1 MARQFAERKIGF
13 DGFAASAWTRRSAM
27 NDEGRVGAPTA
38 GFSMSAALR
47 VTLAA
52 AAALLAASIGSDLAG
67 AQDAGYCQQLRA
79 QIAAAGQSGGGRNTA
94 AYDAAAQKQRSEIDR
109 TIAYSRQ
116 LGCDRQRFFIF
127 GSDPPPQ
134 CGEVSAQIA
143 RMQAN
148 LGQLQARGSG
158 GGPRG
163 ELVARYNAECANP
176 QPHSHGLFDALFGG
190 QRDDQ
195 PRVADVP
202 LVQDPN
208 APDADNPDK
217 NANPEGGGVQ
227 AHSGSKEVCV
237 RTCDGYFFP
246 IGYSGSGGR
255 SGDLQEMCRA
265 LCPNA
270 QVALYS
276 YPPSGDINEAVGA
289 DGTHYADLPNALKYR
304 KSVDQSCSC
313 KRRGQSW
320 AQALADAESLLGER
334 KNDILVTPEKSEEL
348 SRLKPDPKADAKA
361 KQSAKADAAKGAT
374 ATPTPT
380 TTDPKNAAA
389 AAAAAATAPPPP
401 GQEVSPADALLSQ
414 QTATMSRETSGIAA
428 GDATTGPS
436 YSKGQ
441 GQTEEVT
448 GADGVK
454 KRVRIIDPTL

>member
-1 MARQFAERKIGF
+1 
-13 DGFAASAWTRRSAM
+13 
-27 NDEGRVGAPTA
+27 
-38 GFSMSAALR
+38 
-47 VTLAA
+47 
-52 AAALLAASIGSDLAG
+52 
-67 AQDAGYCQQLRA
+67 LRA
-79 QIAAAGQSGGGRNTA
+79 QIAAAQSGGGRNTA

-116 LGCDRQRFFIF
+116 LGCDRQKFLIF

-202 LVQDPN
+202 LIADPN
-208 APDADNPDK
+208 APDAKNPDE

-237 RTCDGYFFP
+237 RTCDGFFFP

-320 AQALADAESLLGER
+320 AQALSDAESLLGER

-361 KQSAKADAAKGAT
+361 KQSAKTDAAKA
-374 ATPTPT
+374 ATPAPT

-389 AAAAAATAPPPP
+389 AAAAAATAPPPA
-401 GQEVSPADALLSQ
+401 GQDVSPADALLSQ

-448 GADGVK
+448 GSDGVK